1 MGSSWPPH
9 GVRGPAAQQLCLSLP
24 PPSVDGAAS
33 SGLRGRSEG
42 PRAASFL
49 TLTSGALGNPFPLFL
64 SGSDPEQAPCK
75 PSPRTRRLDVPAVLS
90 MFVGGRACWRPGG
103 VSEWGGPGALRWG
116 RAERGV
122 GPVQRPEG
130 RGGEPGPWSEALR
143 VRGQPR
149 LRAGGGCELAGRGL
163 EGSGGQGLQSR
174 WGSHRGSEVPWWPSG
189 GSALSVAMSS
199 HLEVDGAER
208 RDLADT

>member
-163 EGSGGQGLQSR
+163 EGSGGAGIAEPLGQPPGLR
-174 WGSHRGSEVPWWPSG
+174 GAVVAKWGVGIVCRHVQPFG
-189 GSALSVAMSS
+189 GGRCRA
-199 HLEVDGAER
+199 
-208 RDLADT
+208 T

>member
-9 GVRGPAAQQLCLSLP
+9 GVCGPAAQQLCLSLP

-42 PRAASFL
+42 PRAACFL

-143 VRGQPR
+143 VRGQRR
-149 LRAGGGCELAGRGL
+149 LRAGGEGARGERGGGDCRAAGAATGAQRCR
-163 EGSGGQGLQSR
+163 GGQVGGRHCLSPCPAIWRWTVQSD
-174 WGSHRGSEVPWWPSG
+174 VI
-189 GSALSVAMSS
+189 
-199 HLEVDGAER
+199 
-208 RDLADT
+208 